1 MSSKQKRA
9 ESRHMSP
16 TDYSSAWDYPPS
28 RQAWV
33 RHVVMTAAR
42 LIGWVAVWSASLF
55 LIVATP
61 LWGGWVFLLLLLY
74 ATFRS
79 VLQLA
84 YIRPSLYIR
93 HVLQQ
98 YPWQLLTGVPK
109 GRNKHPGVQ
118 EDEMWLELP
127 NPERP
132 EEQIPLLFLSG
143 MRTFWWMRRFG
154 TARTKPELKA
164 QIEPLWF
171 AGDPRFIAVIAA
183 AGGNGRTP
191 KRLHLL
197 YQLTATGRRGIE
209 PIDWDA
215 SPAALERARRSG
227 AHVPDNASPNPHAH
241 PH

>member
-1 MSSKQKRA
+1 MIA
-9 ESRHMSP
+9 I
-16 TDYSSAWDYPPS
+16 AG
-28 RQAWV
+28 
-33 RHVVMTAAR
+33 R
-42 LIGWVAVWSASLF
+42 LVGWLAVWIGSLF

-61 LWGGWVFLLLLLY
+61 RWIGWLFLLLLIY
-74 ATFRS
+74 ATFRA

-84 YIRPSLYIR
+84 YIRPSIYIQR
-93 HVLQQ
+93 VLWH
-98 YPWQLLTGVPK
+98 YPWQLLSGVPR

-127 NPERP
+127 NPEEP
-132 EEQIPLLFLSG
+132 AEQIPLLFLSG

-164 QIEPLWF
+164 EIEPLWF

-183 AGGNGRTP
+183 DGRKGEAP

-209 PIDWDA
+209 PTDWNA
-215 SPAALERARRSG
+215 SPDAVERARRSG
-227 AHVPDNASPNPHAH
+227 AHVPDVARSRPRMS
-241 PH
+241 

>member
-1 MSSKQKRA
+1 MRPA
-9 ESRHMSP
+9 
-16 TDYSSAWDYPPS
+16 DYPT
-28 RQAWV
+28 AWSHPPT
-33 RHVVMTAAR
+33 RRSWFYH
-42 LIGWVAVWSASLF
+42 LITTGLRFLGWIAVWISSLGFLVSFLSPVYSFLFIPALIYSA
-55 LIVATP
+55 
-61 LWGGWVFLLLLLY
+61 
-74 ATFRS
+74 FRA

-93 HVLQQ
+93 RVLQQ
-98 YPWQLLTGVPK
+98 YPWQLLTGVPR
-109 GRNKHPGVQ
+109 GRNKHPAVQ

-132 EEQIPLLFLSG
+132 DERIPLLFLSG

-183 AGGNGRTP
+183 GSRSGTAPR
-191 KRLHLL
+191 RLHLL
-197 YQLTATGRRGIE
+197 YQLTATGRRGVA

-215 SPAALERARRSG
+215 GPAALDRARRSG
-227 AHVPDNASPNPHAH
+227 AHVPAPVSPH
-241 PH
+241 PHVHPH

>member
-1 MSSKQKRA
+1 MDPTCYLTAWDHPLTKRA
-9 ESRHMSP
+9 WIQH
-16 TDYSSAWDYPPS
+16 
-28 RQAWV
+28 
-33 RHVVMTAAR
+33 MTAIVGR
-42 LIGWVAVWSASLF
+42 LIGWLAVWIGSLF

-61 LWGGWVFLLLLLY
+61 RWVGWLFLILLVY
-74 ATFRS
+74 ATFRA

-84 YIRPSLYIR
+84 YIRPSIYIQR
-93 HVLQQ
+93 VLWQ
-98 YPWQLLTGVPK
+98 YPWQLLTGVPR
-109 GRNKHPGVQ
+109 GRNKHPRVQ

-127 NPERP
+127 NPEEP

-183 AGGNGRTP
+183 TNRKGEGP

-197 YQLTATGRRGIE
+197 YQRTATGRRGIE
-209 PIDWDA
+209 PTDWNA

-227 AHVPDNASPNPHAH
+227 AHVPDVVH
-241 PH
+241 PHPRTY

>member
-1 MSSKQKRA
+1 M
-9 ESRHMSP
+9 
-16 TDYSSAWDYPPS
+16 
-28 RQAWV
+28 
-33 RHVVMTAAR
+33 
-42 LIGWVAVWSASLF
+42 
-55 LIVATP
+55 
-61 LWGGWVFLLLLLY
+61 LLY
-74 ATFRS
+74 SAFRA

-84 YIRPSLYIR
+84 YIRPSIYIQR
-93 HVLQQ
+93 VLWQ
-98 YPWQLLTGVPK
+98 YPWQLLTGVPR
-109 GRNKHPGVQ
+109 GRNKHPRVQ

-127 NPERP
+127 NPEEP

-183 AGGNGRTP
+183 TNRKGEGP

-197 YQLTATGRRGIE
+197 YQRTATGRRGIE
-209 PIDWDA
+209 PTDWNA

-227 AHVPDNASPNPHAH
+227 AHIPDVVH
-241 PH
+241 PHPRTY

>member
-1 MSSKQKRA
+1 MDS
-9 ESRHMSP
+9 
-16 TDYSSAWDYPPS
+16 TYYLTAWDHLPT
-28 RQAWV
+28 RRAWIQHMIAIV
-33 RHVVMTAAR
+33 GR
-42 LIGWVAVWSASLF
+42 LIGWLAVWIGSLL

-61 LWGGWVFLLLLLY
+61 RWAGWLFLLLLVY
-74 ATFRS
+74 ATFRA

-84 YIRPSLYIR
+84 YIRPSIYIQR
-93 HVLQQ
+93 VLWQ
-98 YPWQLLTGVPK
+98 YPWQLLTGVPR
-109 GRNKHPGVQ
+109 GRNKHPRVQ

-127 NPERP
+127 NPEEP

-183 AGGNGRTP
+183 GSRKGDAP

-197 YQLTATGRRGIE
+197 YQRTATGRRGVE
-209 PIDWDA
+209 PTDWNA

-227 AHVPDNASPNPHAH
+227 AHVPDAVH
-241 PH
+241 PHPRTY

>member
-1 MSSKQKRA
+1 M
-9 ESRHMSP
+9 
-16 TDYSSAWDYPPS
+16 
-28 RQAWV
+28 
-33 RHVVMTAAR
+33 
-42 LIGWVAVWSASLF
+42 F
-55 LIVATP
+55 LA
-61 LWGGWVFLLLLLY
+61 LLLY
-74 ATFRS
+74 ATLRA

-93 HVLQQ
+93 RTLQQ
-98 YPWQLLTGVPK
+98 YPWQLLTGVPR

-132 EEQIPLLFLSG
+132 EERIPLLFLSG

-154 TARTKPELKA
+154 TTRTKPALKA
-164 QIEPLWF
+164 EIEPLWF

-183 AGGNGRTP
+183 TGRDGETP

-197 YQLTATGRRGIE
+197 YQLTATGRRGIP

-215 SPAALERARRSG
+215 SPAALDRARRSG
-227 AHVPDNASPNPHAH
+227 AHVPDAEDSHPHAR

>member
-1 MSSKQKRA
+1 MQ
-9 ESRHMSP
+9 HMVLIALRLVGWIGIWVGSLGVLVVLLSP
-16 TDYSSAWDYPPS
+16 
-28 RQAWV
+28 
-33 RHVVMTAAR
+33 
-42 LIGWVAVWSASLF
+42 GF
-55 LIVATP
+55 TP
-61 LWGGWVFLLLLLY
+61 LFVPLLGY
-74 ATFRS
+74 ATLRA

-93 HVLQQ
+93 RVLQQ
-98 YPWQLLTGVPK
+98 YPWQLLTGVPR
-109 GRNKHPGVQ
+109 GRNKHPHVQ
-118 EDEMWLELP
+118 QDEMWVELP
-127 NPERP
+127 NPEKP

-183 AGGNGRTP
+183 TGRGGMKPR
-191 KRLHLL
+191 RLHLL
-197 YQLTATGRRGIE
+197 YQLTATGRRDVE

-227 AHVPDNASPNPHAH
+227 AHVPEALSTHPHAR

>member
-1 MSSKQKRA
+1 MQ
-9 ESRHMSP
+9 P
-16 TDYSSAWDYPPS
+16 TDHLAAWDCPLT
-28 RQAWV
+28 RWAWTQ
-33 RHVVMTAAR
+33 HMILIALR
-42 LIGWVAVWSASLF
+42 LIGWIGIWVGSLGVLVVF
-55 LIVATP
+55 LSPGFTP
-61 LWGGWVFLLLLLY
+61 LFVPLLGY

-93 HVLQQ
+93 RVLQQ
-98 YPWQLLTGVPK
+98 YPWQLLTGVPR

-127 NPERP
+127 NPERS
-132 EEQIPLLFLSG
+132 EEQVPLLFLSG

-183 AGGNGRTP
+183 AGRNGRTP

-197 YQLTATGRRGIE
+197 YQLTATGLRGIE

-227 AHVPDNASPNPHAH
+227 AHVPDNASPHPHAH

>member
-1 MSSKQKRA
+1 MN
-9 ESRHMSP
+9 P
-16 TDYSSAWDYPPS
+16 TKHPTAWDHPPT
-28 RQAWV
+28 RRAWIL
-33 RHVVMTAAR
+33 HMIAIAGR
-42 LIGWVAVWSASLF
+42 LVGWLAVWIGSLF

-61 LWGGWVFLLLLLY
+61 RWIGWLFLLLLIY
-74 ATFRS
+74 ATFRA

-84 YIRPSLYIR
+84 YIRPSIYIQR
-93 HVLQQ
+93 VLWH
-98 YPWQLLTGVPK
+98 YPWQLLSDVPR

-127 NPERP
+127 NPEEP
-132 EEQIPLLFLSG
+132 AEQIPLLFLSG

-164 QIEPLWF
+164 EIEPLWF

-183 AGGNGRTP
+183 DGRKGEAP

-209 PIDWDA
+209 PTDWNA
-215 SPAALERARRSG
+215 SPDAVERARRSG
-227 AHVPDNASPNPHAH
+227 AHVPDVARSRTS
-241 PH
+241 